1 MSNNVTGLSSSIN
14 TGGLSG
20 QGSSGTTVEVIRNN
34 LPINAFFTRQYLGI
48 DKASGLASYT
58 EGGDVLYYVG
68 NPNPKTLLG
77 LSTTVRFQK
86 LTLSANAN
94 GAFGHQIYNET
105 LNNVINVGSINNGK
119 NIALSVYQD
128 PVKESFANPV
138 TASSRF
144 LESGNYLKLTNAT
157 LSYALGNVGRTFKG
171 INVYVTGQ
179 NLFVITKFS
188 GFDPEVNVDK
198 NVNGV
203 PSVGIEYIP
212 YPSARTV
219 TFGVNFSL

>member
-1 MSNNVTGLSSSIN
+1 
-14 TGGLSG
+14 
-20 QGSSGTTVEVIRNN
+20 
-34 LPINAFFTRQYLGI
+34 
-48 DKASGLASYT
+48 
-58 EGGDVLYYVG
+58 
-68 NPNPKTLLG
+68 
-77 LSTTVRFQK
+77 

-119 NIALSVYQD
+119 NIALSVFQD

-157 LSYALGNVGRTFKG
+157 LSYGVGNVGKIFKG

>member
-1 MSNNVTGLSSSIN
+1 M
-14 TGGLSG
+14 
-20 QGSSGTTVEVIRNN
+20 
-34 LPINAFFTRQYLGI
+34 
-48 DKASGLASYT
+48 
-58 EGGDVLYYVG
+58 
-68 NPNPKTLLG
+68 
-77 LSTTVRFQK
+77 
-86 LTLSANAN
+86 N
-94 GAFGHQIYNET
+94 GAFGHMIYNNT

-119 NIALSVYQD
+119 NIAVSVFKD
-128 PVKESFANPV
+128 PIKESFANPV

-144 LESGNYLKLTNAT
+144 LEKGNYLKMTNAT
-157 LSYALGNVGRTFKG
+157 LAYAVGNIGKAFKG

-179 NLFVITKFS
+179 NLFVITKYT